1 MPEEKPIGC
10 MQKLGQALGMVSD
23 IDPKKIYQIELKIR
37 NLENDLESE
46 RDQRAELEREVS
58 RLKS

>member
-1 MPEEKPIGC
+1 MPEDKPIGC
-10 MQKLGQALGMVSD
+10 MQKLGLALGMVSD

-58 RLKS
+58 RLKL